1 MDKNEMRITPEEKA
15 TIEQTFGG
23 NTKLLKLMR
32 KIFLPEYDPNAPI
45 GQVIDLWMTINL
57 ENLTSQE
64 KEIRIQARNEVI
76 LHIENQLIQLKSLS
90 QKLET
95 TEEVIKRINKNSA
108 K

>member
-45 GQVIDLWMTINL
+45 GQVIDLWMTVDL
-57 ENLTSQE
+57 KDLTSQE
-64 KEIRIQARNEVI
+64 REIRIQSRNEVI
-76 LHIENQLIQLKSLS
+76 LHIESQLIQLQSLS
-90 QKLET
+90 QKIET
-95 TEEVIKRINKNSA
+95 AEEVMERINKNSA

>member
-1 MDKNEMRITPEEKA
+1 MRITPEEKA
-15 TIEQTFGG
+15 IIEQTFGG

-32 KIFLPEYDPNAPI
+32 KIFLPEYDPNAPL
-45 GQVIDLWMTINL
+45 GQTIDLWMTINL

>member
-1 MDKNEMRITPEEKA
+1 MRITPEEKA

-32 KIFLPEYDPNAPI
+32 KIFLPEYDPNAPL
-45 GQVIDLWMTINL
+45 GQTIDLWMTINL